1 VVHLRAPSHTWKGTE
16 RFNLEIEVA
25 QRFFDG
31 LVLGF
36 LEGFLELAVENV
48 FLLALRH
55 PRIAKFV
62 FALLGLIGEDARR
75 VADVDIGRGLN
86 GRCVRENHGEVG
98 VHRQLGLAAR
108 ALHFNR
114 RRRFLGHKDILR
126 LKWFCGAGFSLCHLF
141 HRLILERR
149 RLQNPFM
156 ALEFT
161 TSCLK
166 DSVDLL
172 RFYKKLG
179 DRAMAQAS
187 DEALFATIDAE
198 SNSIAIIVKH
208 LAGNM
213 RSRWTDFL
221 SSDGEKPDRDRDSEF
236 EAPPKTREE
245 LLSLWESGWQLAFDA
260 LAPLTDA
267 DLSRTAYIR
276 TEPHSVMQT
285 IHRQL
290 AHYSYH
296 VGQIVYLA
304 KHFAGPDWSALTI
317 PRRKSAEFNAKV
329 AAGKASQ
336 R

>member
-1 VVHLRAPSHTWKGTE
+1 
-16 RFNLEIEVA
+16 
-25 QRFFDG
+25 
-31 LVLGF
+31 
-36 LEGFLELAVENV
+36 
-48 FLLALRH
+48 
-55 PRIAKFV
+55 
-62 FALLGLIGEDARR
+62 LI
-75 VADVDIGRGLN
+75 
-86 GRCVRENHGEVG
+86 
-98 VHRQLGLAAR
+98 
-108 ALHFNR
+108 F
-114 RRRFLGHKDILR
+114 
-126 LKWFCGAGFSLCHLF
+126 
-141 HRLILERR
+141 
-149 RLQNPFM
+149 RLQWLQNSIM

-172 RFYKKLG
+172 RFYKRLG

-187 DEALFATIDAE
+187 DEAMFATIDDE

-221 SSDGEKPDRDRDSEF
+221 TSDGEKPDRDRDSEF
-236 EAPPKTREE
+236 EAPPKTRDE
-245 LLSLWESGWQLAFDA
+245 LLALWESGWQLTFDA

-276 TEPHSVMQT
+276 SEAHSVMQT
-285 IHRQL
+285 IHRQVT
-290 AHYSYH
+290 HYAYH

-304 KHFAGPDWSALTI
+304 KHFAGPDWNALTI

-329 AAGKASQ
+329 ASGKASQ